1 MSVRSKRA
9 DGLGMGIM
17 NYRASVLGA
26 IFHIGNR
33 PGGGTRITCD
43 WTPATSKKKVTTNAS

>member
-1 MSVRSKRA
+1 
-9 DGLGMGIM
+9 MGIM